1 MAIQGEY
8 RIAASQ
14 QKVWE
19 ALNDP
24 AVLQAC
30 VPGCES
36 LQMLSATDIEA
47 RVVAQ
52 LGPVKAAFTTKIVLS
67 DLNPPSGYT
76 LTGEGKAAVGFGK
89 GSASVRLVQEGG
101 TTVLSYTA
109 TLSLGGKLAQVGS
122 RLVESAT
129 RQLADQFFD
138 AFAKHMDAGATAIP
152 AEETAG
158 ARASGARH
166 FSWRSRLAIA
176 GIVAAI
182 VAAYWYCIR

>member
-8 RIAASQ
+8 RIAAPQ

-36 LQMLSATDIEA
+36 LQMVSATDIEA

-76 LTGEGKAAVGFGK
+76 LTGEGKAAVGFWQGQ
-89 GSASVRLVQEGG
+89 RDRP
-101 TTVLSYTA
+101 T
-109 TLSLGGKLAQVGS
+109 
-122 RLVESAT
+122 
-129 RQLADQFFD
+129 
-138 AFAKHMDAGATAIP
+138 
-152 AEETAG
+152 G
-158 ARASGARH
+158 ARRRHDGLALYRHVVPRRQIGASRITPGRVGDAPTGGPI
-166 FSWRSRLAIA
+166 F
-176 GIVAAI
+176 
-182 VAAYWYCIR
+182 

>member
-36 LQMLSATDIEA
+36 LRMLSATEIEA

-52 LGPVKAAFTTKIVLS
+52 LGPVKATFTTKLLLS
-67 DLNPPSGYT
+67 DLDPPAGYT

-89 GSASVRLVQEGG
+89 GSARVRLVPEGDI
-101 TTVLSYTA
+101 TVLTYTA

-122 RLVESAT
+122 RLVEAAT

-138 AFAKHMDAGATAIP
+138 AFAKQVDSGATTVAEDEKAGAAP
-152 AEETAG
+152 A
-158 ARASGARH
+158 GARH
-166 FSWRSRLAIA
+166 FSPRVWLAIA
-176 GIVAAI
+176 AIVAAI
-182 VAAYWYCIR
+182 VAAYGYFVR